1 MKSIWLALL
10 LGCVALLAPAQAGEQ
25 TLEFDEVTVRLVTLW
40 PSSITKGYQPLS
52 IEINNRSNAAVSIDF
67 KVSDYRE
74 SALLLTQ
81 TLEAGPNRKATFSIP
96 VPVYIQPS
104 QGIYVS
110 AKCRGQSDFAYNLG
124 SGNRDI
130 YMHNVLIL
138 SAQSVGDSE
147 LEKWSEDLTPGTTPA
162 RGMRGRA
169 SGRFR
174 NEGFN
179 FEPTWK
185 QLASVDVSK
194 LDLDAMPSDWRMYTA
209 FDYVVLDLSMGR
221 PSDAALGALL
231 GWVRNGGKLMLAG
244 AQANVQVVGL
254 DPLAPYLEARF
265 LMELEGQP
273 PSIRTYQCGVGRL
286 SVAARDGLLDTPA
299 IANFA
304 IDQMRKRVPTEWTPS
319 PRGSRLGATGIE
331 PEIPGVGALPF
342 RAFIVL
348 MLIFGA
354 LIWPVNF
361 YYVKKRGQPVL
372 LLLTVPL
379 IALVSSIIVVLY
391 GLLGQGIDTDVV
403 SESVAVLYQRIGVV
417 SVAEARATYSG
428 WAPGRGLVLGAGTG
442 LFALKE
448 INSWDRSLPVHRII
462 REDGEERYS
471 SAFLPSRMQV
481 RQVFLS
487 DRASRLRLDV
497 RADGS
502 VSNGLGVLVDE
513 LLVHHLDGSWSYSA
527 EPLAEGAN
535 RSLERVAKRPTTNTL
550 EALAFD
556 VSDGNPLPPGTYA
569 ARLNQ
574 DAFCDWG
581 GLEVNQIS
589 SSHQLLGIFGGAQ

>member
-10 LGCVALLAPAQAGEQ
+10 WVCAALLAPAHAGEQ
-25 TLEFDEVTVRLVTLW
+25 VLSFENVTVTLVTPW
-40 PSSITKGYQPLS
+40 PDSVTKGYQPLN
-52 IEINNRSNAAVSIDF
+52 IEIDNRSNAALSVDID
-67 KVSDYRE
+67 VSDYRE

-81 TLEAGPNRKATFSIP
+81 TLEAGPSRTSSFTIP
-96 VPVYIQPS
+96 VPVFIQPS
-104 QGIYVS
+104 QGIYVTVR
-110 AKCRGQSDFAYNLG
+110 CRGMNQTAYG
-124 SGNRDI
+124 FGAGNRDI
-130 YMHNVLIL
+130 YMHNVLVL
-138 SAQSVGDSE
+138 SDQSIAESD
-147 LEKWSEDLTPGTTPA
+147 LAAWSQQMTPGEMPA
-162 RGMRGRA
+162 KGMRGRTG
-169 SGRFR
+169 GRYR
-174 NEGFN
+174 NEGFH
-179 FEPTWK
+179 FDPTWE
-185 QLASVDVSK
+185 QLASVDVGK
-194 LDLDAMPSDWRMYTA
+194 VALAEMPSDWRMYTA

-231 GWVRNGGKLMLAG
+231 GWVRNGGKVMLAG
-244 AQANVQVVGL
+244 AEANVQVIGL
-254 DPLAPYLEARF
+254 DPLAPYLEERF
-265 LMELEGQP
+265 LLDVEDQP

-286 SVAARDGLLDTPA
+286 SIAAWDGLFDRTA

-304 IDQMRKRVPTEWTPS
+304 TSQMRTRVPTDWTPS
-319 PRGSRLGATGIE
+319 PRGSRLGAMGVE

-379 IALVSSIIVVLY
+379 IALASSVIVVLY

-403 SESVAVLYQRIGVV
+403 SESVAVLDQRVGVV

-428 WAPGRGLVLGAGTG
+428 WAPGRGWVLGAGTG

-448 INSWDRSLPVHRII
+448 IDSWDRSLPIHRII

-497 RADGS
+497 SADGS
-502 VSNGLGVLVDE
+502 VSNGLGVALDE
-513 LLVHHLDGSWSYSA
+513 LLVHHMDGSWSYTG
-527 EPLAEGAN
+527 EPLEEGAS
-535 RSLERVAKRPTTNTL
+535 RSLERVAGRPPTETL
-550 EALAFD
+550 EQLAFD
-556 VSDGNPLPPGTYA
+556 VSDGNPLPRGTYA
-569 ARLNQ
+569 ARLSQ

-581 GLEVNQIS
+581 GLEVNQVQ